1 MTNIVCTIKKAFNN
15 LIGNRFFV
23 SEADFQHT
31 FAMELEKTFI
41 NNPNIKILL
50 EFPIKC
56 ENRKVHV
63 DIMVCDGCNL
73 YPIELKYKTCSISLD
88 KPYENTNIK
97 IKDLLKTHGAQD
109 LGGYDFWKDIHRI
122 ETLIKEGSAIS
133 GVCIF
138 LTNDPYY
145 KEGKYK
151 NGTQASNFRI
161 GTGYVRKG
169 KKIWHRD
176 NKNITP
182 SYIIKHPEFN
192 IYNDYDFQWKEDF
205 YQIKPEIKNGQFMSL
220 FVEIP
225 SKNKE

>member
-1 MTNIVCTIKKAFNN
+1 MTDVVCTIKKAFNN

-31 FAMELEKTFI
+31 FAMELEKAFI
-41 NNPNIKILL
+41 NNPNVKILL

-56 ENRKVHV
+56 KNRKVHV

-73 YPIELKYKTCSISLD
+73 YPIELKYKTRSISLD

-97 IKDLLKTHGAQD
+97 IKDLLKKQGAQD

-161 GTGYVRKG
+161 GTGYMSKG
-169 KKIWHRD
+169 KRSWRRN
-176 NKNITP
+176 NKSITP
-182 SYIIKHPEFN
+182 SYITKHPEFK
-192 IYNDYDFQWKEDF
+192 IYNDYDFQWNEDF

-225 SKNKE
+225 SKNKD